1 MTEHAGHA
9 PHAEHGSHAE
19 GGLHTEG
26 SPHGESGHGDHH
38 GPHIATSA
46 NYLTI
51 FAALLVLTA
60 VTVWA
65 ATLELG
71 FLNTPVAM
79 FIASVKAIL
88 VILYFMHLKFSPG
101 QTKLAAAA
109 AIFWLLILLI
119 ITFFDYIGRTWQ
131 DNPPGW

>member
-1 MTEHAGHA
+1 MTEHA
-9 PHAEHGSHAE
+9 EHGHQAEDGHQAE
-19 GGLHTEG
+19 G
-26 SPHGESGHGDHH
+26 GHGDHH
-38 GPHIATSA
+38 GPHIATSG

-51 FAALLVLTA
+51 FTVLLVLTA

-65 ATLELG
+65 ATMELG

>member
-9 PHAEHGSHAE
+9 PHAEHGPQAGSAP
-19 GGLHTEG
+19 HTEG
-26 SPHGESGHGDHH
+26 GHGDHH

>member
-1 MTEHAGHA
+1 MTEHAEHDHQADGGH
-9 PHAEHGSHAE
+9 HAEDS
-19 GGLHTEG
+19 
-26 SPHGESGHGDHH
+26 HGDHH

-51 FAALLVLTA
+51 FTALLVLTA
-60 VTVWA
+60 LTVWA
-65 ATLELG
+65 ATLEMG

-79 FIASVKAIL
+79 FIASVKAVL

-131 DNPPGW
+131 DNPAGW

>member
-1 MTEHAGHA
+1 MTEHA
-9 PHAEHGSHAE
+9 EHGHQAE
-19 GGLHTEG
+19 G
-26 SPHGESGHGDHH
+26 GHGDHH

-60 VTVWA
+60 VTVWV
-65 ATLELG
+65 ATVDLSI
-71 FLNTPVAM
+71 FNTVVAM
-79 FIASVKAIL
+79 AIASVKAIL

-131 DNPPGW
+131 DNPAGW

>member
-1 MTEHAGHA
+1 MTEHA
-9 PHAEHGSHAE
+9 EHGHQAE
-19 GGLHTEG
+19 GDHQAE
-26 SPHGESGHGDHH
+26 HGDHH

-51 FAALLVLTA
+51 FTALLVLTA

-65 ATLELG
+65 ATMELG

-79 FIASVKAIL
+79 FIASVKAVL

-131 DNPPGW
+131 DNPAGW

>member
-1 MTEHAGHA
+1 MTEHAEHVHQADGGH
-9 PHAEHGSHAE
+9 HAE
-19 GGLHTEG
+19 G
-26 SPHGESGHGDHH
+26 GHGDHH

-51 FAALLVLTA
+51 FTALLVLTA
-60 VTVWA
+60 LTVWA
-65 ATLELG
+65 ATLEMG

-131 DNPPGW
+131 DNPAGW

>member
-1 MTEHAGHA
+1 MTEHAQH
-9 PHAEHGSHAE
+9 
-19 GGLHTEG
+19 
-26 SPHGESGHGDHH
+26 SPHTESGHGDQHH
-38 GPHIATSA
+38 GPHIATVA

-51 FAALLVLTA
+51 FSALLVLTA
-60 VTVWA
+60 VTVWI
-65 ATLELG
+65 ATVDLG
-71 FLNTPVAM
+71 LFNTVVAM
-79 FIASVKAIL
+79 AIASVKAIL

>member
-1 MTEHAGHA
+1 MTEHAKHV
-9 PHAEHGSHAE
+9 HHAE
-19 GGLHTEG
+19 GGDQAEG
-26 SPHGESGHGDHH
+26 GHGNHH

-46 NYLTI
+46 NYLFI
-51 FAALLVLTA
+51 FTALLVLTA

-65 ATLELG
+65 ATMELG

-79 FIASVKAIL
+79 AIASVKAIL